1 MLFLYFFK
9 NIYFLK
15 NKAINLIIE
24 KDKNDRPNNPRDS
37 HIKTQMIG
45 TPSLERLSEKEDQII
60 TVSYIIIAAPII
72 KEIIIFFIL
81 IISFLLHK

>member
-9 NIYFLK
+9 NIYFFN